1 MKDLTISI
9 VNYNSGEYLTRCLDS
24 IKLVEGEAKIKTV
37 VIDNNSTDESLTVAK
52 NKFKNVEFIEN
63 KQNVGFGKAHNQI
76 LKKITTEFILL
87 LNPDCLLEKG
97 VISKLL
103 EYYDKNSDTGVI
115 TCKIILPD
123 GSVDLTAH
131 RGLPTPWA
139 SLLYFFG
146 DNSKY
151 HLTNRDLKS
160 PHEVDSIS
168 GAFFLTKKS
177 VLEKSGFFDEKF
189 FLYGEDIDLSVRIHN
204 AGFKVIYYPDVSII
218 HYKGVSSGL
227 KKHSQDITRADPKT
241 RNLAVNAFY
250 EAMFIF
256 YDKHFKNKYFF
267 LVNWLVYLGI
277 YLRWGLAIIKKT
289 V

>member
-1 MKDLTISI
+1 MKNLTISI
-9 VNYNSGEYLTRCLDS
+9 VNYNSGEYLTRCLES
-24 IKLVEGEAKIKTV
+24 IKLVEDEAKIKTIV
-37 VIDNNSTDESLTVAK
+37 VDNNSTDESLETAK
-52 NKFKNVEFIEN
+52 QQFPKVEFIDN
-63 KQNVGFGKAHNQI
+63 KDNIGFGKAHNQV
-76 LKKITTEFILL
+76 LKKLDSEFVLL
-87 LNPDCLLEKG
+87 LNPDCILEKG
-97 VISKLL
+97 VIKKLI
-103 EYYDKNSDTGVI
+103 EYIEKNPDTGVI

-151 HLTNRDLKS
+151 HLTNRDLKN

-168 GAFFLTKKS
+168 GAFFLTKKE
-177 VLEKSGFFDEKF
+177 VLEKSGLFDEKF
-189 FLYGEDIDLSVRIHN
+189 FLYGEDIDLSVRIHD
-204 AGFKVIYYPDVSII
+204 AGFKVIYYPDVSIT

-227 KKHSQDITRADPKT
+227 KQHSQDITRADSKT
-241 RNLAVNAFY
+241 KLRAVNAFY

-256 YDKHFKNKYFF
+256 YDKHFKEKYFF
-267 LVNWLVYLGI
+267 LINWLVYLGI
-277 YLRWGLAIIKKT
+277 YLRWALALLKKT